1 MYIFS
6 LLKTLCA
13 VDIMSDVLRFARV
26 QMDELPHISNHARL
40 RMLERGWTLD
50 EVLQGIESGDAR
62 IKVRVTVKTVLPKQ
76 ARKHAKATK
85 TTKKKAEGQQQ
96 AKEHAKATKPT
107 EKKSK
112 WAKARRKQRR
122 QEIIGTIK
130 KKAEGQTPNSFF
142 DALESQANKV
152 AEQEVSFE
160 EWCEQFFVARR

>member
-1 MYIFS
+1 
-6 LLKTLCA
+6 
-13 VDIMSDVLRFARV
+13 MSDVLRFARV

-85 TTKKKAEGQQQ
+85 TTKKKAE
-96 AKEHAKATKPT
+96 
-107 EKKSK
+107 